1 MSQCWA
7 TLKFG
12 TCLSREIVPGQR
24 CLRAWY
30 SGVGCTVGLSRAGL
44 PAEGGF
50 ASESAVE
57 LFLNRD
63 TQAPALEILIAE
75 AR

>member
-24 CLRAWY
+24 CLRALY
-30 SGVGCTVGLSRAGL
+30 SGVGCTVALSWVGL
-44 PAEGGF
+44 PAKGGF

-57 LFLNRD
+57 LSLNRD
-63 TQAPALEILIAE
+63 AQAPALEILVSE